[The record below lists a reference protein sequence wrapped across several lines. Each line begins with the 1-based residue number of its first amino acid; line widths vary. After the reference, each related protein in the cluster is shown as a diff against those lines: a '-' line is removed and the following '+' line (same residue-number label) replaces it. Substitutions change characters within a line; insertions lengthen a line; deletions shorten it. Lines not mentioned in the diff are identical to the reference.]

1 LGDTEKRKQYDNPTR
16 PFQFNDFGS
25 GANLN
30 DIFSMFT
37 QGFGQHPRRN
47 HLRMSLWISLQD
59 AAEGGSRTV
68 AVGTAQG
75 SNTVAIEIPQGIE
88 DGDNVQYTGIAPG
101 GQDLVVQFRIQPDRI
116 WRREGLN
123 LAMDHQV
130 EVWDLILGGD
140 IVVKNIYKEQ
150 LTVRVPSRCQPGT
163 QLRLK
168 GQGMRSRD
176 GRVGDM
182 LVKLQATIPQNISS
196 EMVEAIQK
204 YRQ

>member
-1 LGDTEKRKQYDNPTR
+1 
-16 PFQFNDFGS
+16 
-25 GANLN
+25 
-30 DIFSMFT
+30 
-37 QGFGQHPRRN
+37 
-47 HLRMSLWISLQD
+47 
-59 AAEGGSRTV
+59 
-68 AVGTAQG
+68 
-75 SNTVAIEIPQGIE
+75 
-88 DGDNVQYTGIAPG
+88 
-101 GQDLVVQFRIQPDRI
+101 
-116 WRREGLN
+116 
-123 LAMDHQV
+123 
-130 EVWDLILGGD
+130 VWDLILGGD